1 MLFKSLSGKCQ
12 LYITYNRKRGSDM
25 KSINRLILLQLN
37 LFLLWQFVGTPSAMA
52 SDDWQYWNEFQL
64 KHSIKNNLVLRL
76 KAEQR
81 LRDDFTDLFMNNYE
95 VGFIFKPSK
104 HFEFGPLYKFE
115 HEKSLSG
122 QKTDENRISLEGTL
136 KWLHGDSKLSNR
148 HRVNYRNI
156 DGKESW
162 RYRNRIKVSHQMKI
176 GTFMITPFLAE
187 EIFYD
192 TVPNKINQNRFSIGF
207 SKPLSKNT
215 ELQIF
220 YLLKS
225 KRAGRD
231 WDEVNVIG
239 TTLGISF

>member
-1 MLFKSLSGKCQ
+1 
-12 LYITYNRKRGSDM
+12 M
-25 KSINRLILLQLN
+25 KSVQRLILLQLK
-37 LFLLWQFVGTPSAMA
+37 LFLLWQFAAMSSALA

-64 KHSIKNNLVLRL
+64 KHSIKENLDLRL

-81 LRDDFTDLFMNNYE
+81 LRDDFTDLFLNNYE
-95 VGFIFKPSK
+95 VGLIFKPSK

-122 QKTDENRISLEGTL
+122 QKTDENRVSLEGTL
-136 KWLHGDSKLSNR
+136 KWWHGDSKFSNR
-148 HRVNYRNI
+148 HKIEYRSI

-162 RYRNRIKVSHQMKI
+162 RYRSRIKVSHPMKI
-176 GTFMITPFLAE
+176 ADFMITPFIAE

-192 TVPNKINQNRFSIGF
+192 TVPDQINQNRFSIGF
-207 SKPLSKNT
+207 SRQISKNT

-220 YLLKS
+220 FMLKS

-231 WDEVNVIG
+231 WNEVNVLG